1 MKPFLRTVHLWAGL
15 IFGTI
20 LVLQGLTGS
29 ALSWIHE
36 LDAGLNPGLLRVAPP
51 PGLREGDALRIAPSS
66 VQAVHDALAND
77 ARYGKP
83 SMLELPGRAGEV
95 YVAWYRPGKEDSS
108 WKQPVTRQVMVDPA
122 TLAVTGERNWG
133 EAGLSRPLLMPTLFH
148 FHRYLLAGEG
158 GKVVIAVQG
167 VALVLMAVTGIV
179 LWWPRMTLQ
188 ALANALKV
196 RFGGNWSRFSFQLHR
211 SAGFFLAPVLLFLG
225 FSGVHFNMPTW
236 TTPVVETVA
245 RLTPAAKP
253 ENRSPAALPRLPVA
267 QAVAAAQARFP
278 AARVGRV
285 SFPAGAKAPYEV
297 RVRQPGELRQGPG
310 ATRISIDA
318 RDGSVLRVAD
328 PLGGTGGDRFVA
340 ALFPLHS
347 GEAFGNAGKAFISI
361 VGLAPLVFFVTGI
374 VMWLKFRRKPKKGPK
389 NGAKGGAA
397 RAGAGA
403 KEAAARAG
411 MAV

>member
-36 LDAGLNPGLLRVAPP
+36 LDAALNPGMLRVAPP
-51 PGLREGDALRIAPSS
+51 PGLREGEALRIAPSS
-66 VQAVHDALAND
+66 VQAVHDALAED

-83 SMLELPGRAGEV
+83 NMLELPERAGEV
-95 YVAWYRPGKEDSS
+95 YVAWYRPGKEASL

-167 VALVLMAVTGIV
+167 LALVLMAITGIV

-188 ALANALKV
+188 ALGNALKV
-196 RFGGNWSRFSFQLHR
+196 RFGGNWPRFSFQLHR

-236 TTPVVETVA
+236 TTPLIDTVA
-245 RLTPAAKP
+245 TLTPAAKP
-253 ENRSPAALPRLPVA
+253 ENRSPASLPRLPVA

-285 SFPAGAKAPYEV
+285 SFPAGASGPYEV

-318 RDGSVLRVAD
+318 RDGSVLRVVD
-328 PLGGTGGDRFVA
+328 PLAGTRGDSVVA

-347 GEAFGNAGKAFISI
+347 GEACGNAGKAFISI
-361 VGLAPLVFFVTGI
+361 AGLAPLVFFVTGI
-374 VMWLKFRRKPKKGPK
+374 VMWLKFRRKPKKGAKTGPK
-389 NGAKGGAA
+389 NSVK
-397 RAGAGA
+397 GAGA

>member
-1 MKPFLRTVHLWAGL
+1 MKPLLRTVHLWAGL
-15 IFGTI
+15 VFGTI

-36 LDAGLNPGLLRVAPP
+36 LDATLNPGLLQVAPA
-51 PGLREGDALRIAPSS
+51 PGLRAGAALRIAPAE
-66 VQAVHDALAND
+66 VQAVHDALALD

-83 SMLELPGRAGEV
+83 NMLELPERAGDV
-95 YVAWYRPGKEDSS
+95 YVAWYRPGKAQSL
-108 WKQPVTRQVMVDPA
+108 WQQPVTRQVMVDPA
-122 TLAVTGERNWG
+122 TRMVLGERNWG

-167 VALVLMAVTGIV
+167 VALALMAITGIV

-188 ALANALKV
+188 AIANALKV
-196 RFGGNWSRFSFQLHR
+196 RFGGNWPRFSFQLHR

-225 FSGVHFNMPTW
+225 VSGVHFNMPTW
-236 TTPVVETVA
+236 TTPLVETVA
-245 RLTPAAKP
+245 TVTPNAKP
-253 ENRSPAALPRLPVA
+253 ENRAPASLPTISVA

-278 AARVGRV
+278 AARIGRV
-285 SFPAGAKAPYEV
+285 SLPAGAQAPYEV

-310 ATRISIDA
+310 ATRVSIDA
-318 RDGSVLRVAD
+318 RDGAVLRVAD
-328 PLGGTGGDRFVA
+328 PLGGSAGDRFLG

-361 VGLAPLVFFVTGI
+361 VGLTPLVFFVTGI
-374 VMWLKFRRKPKKGPK
+374 VMWLKFRRKPKQ
-389 NGAKGGAA
+389 GAKKNPKLRPAPGKTEETRADIAA
-397 RAGAGA
+397 
-403 KEAAARAG
+403 
-411 MAV
+411 

>member
-15 IFGTI
+15 VFGTI

-36 LDAGLNPGLLRVAPP
+36 LDAMLNPGLLQVAPP
-51 PGLREGDALRIAPSS
+51 PGLRAGAALRIAPAE
-66 VQAVHDALAND
+66 VQAVHDALARD

-83 SMLELPGRAGEV
+83 NMLELPERAGDV
-95 YVAWYRPGKEDSS
+95 YVAWYRPGKAQSL
-108 WKQPVTRQVMVDPA
+108 WQQPVTRQVMVDPA
-122 TLAVTGERNWG
+122 TRTVLGERNWG

-167 VALVLMAVTGIV
+167 VALALMAITGIV

-188 ALANALKV
+188 AIANALKV
-196 RFGGNWSRFSFQLHR
+196 RFGGNWPRFSFQLHR

-225 FSGVHFNMPTW
+225 LSGVHFNMPTW
-236 TTPVVETVA
+236 TTPLVETVA
-245 RLTPAAKP
+245 TVTPNAKP
-253 ENRSPAALPRLPVA
+253 ENRAPASLPTISVA
-267 QAVAAAQARFP
+267 QAVAAAQAHFP

-285 SFPAGAKAPYEV
+285 SLPAGAQAPYEV

-318 RDGSVLRVAD
+318 RDGAVLRVAD
-328 PLGGTGGDRFVA
+328 PLGGRAGDRFLG

-361 VGLAPLVFFVTGI
+361 AGLAPLVFFVTGI
-374 VMWLKFRRKPKKGPK
+374 VMWVKFRRKPKKGAKKNPK
-389 NGAKGGAA
+389 SRTAPGETEAT
-397 RAGAGA
+397 RAGI
-403 KEAAARAG
+403 AA
-411 MAV
+411 